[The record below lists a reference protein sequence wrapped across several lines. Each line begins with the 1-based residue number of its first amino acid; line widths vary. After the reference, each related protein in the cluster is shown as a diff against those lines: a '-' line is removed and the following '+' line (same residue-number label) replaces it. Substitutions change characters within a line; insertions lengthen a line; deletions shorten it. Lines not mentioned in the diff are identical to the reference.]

1 MTISELMTNIARV
14 LGCEFQV
21 YGSDVPS
28 EKVFDEQGLLPAFS
42 KRAERL
48 SLFVLQK
55 PLGLSFVK
63 NTAAMGGVIVKFDD
77 TVPNSYRLLCLVDV
91 LIELIHE
98 SPSKKQIKLDSL
110 LYD

>member
-1 MTISELMTNIARV
+1 MTISDFMTNIARL
-14 LGCEFQV
+14 LGCGFQV

-28 EKVFDEQGLLPAFS
+28 EKVFDVQGLLPAFS

-63 NTAAMGGVIVKFDD
+63 NSAAMGGIVVKFDD